1 MKSLKRLLSVFA
13 LVMLHA
19 CGGTG
24 YKPGLGIER
33 YLLDGKAGYE
43 QVVEKEGKRYLRSAT
58 PVPVVMDKC
67 IMCHENYKG
76 KTIIGALGY
85 TVPVE

>member
-1 MKSLKRLLSVFA
+1 MTGVQTCA
-13 LVMLHA
+13 LPISGDPIDADNKPKDDFERSAVKAMLA
-19 CGGTG
+19 GQS
-24 YKPGLGIER
+24 
-33 YLLDGKAGYE
+33 GYE

-67 IMCHENYKG
+67 IMCHANYKG